1 MKVKLIHKI
10 VSTTELRA
18 SVATFE
24 AMANRQAIL
33 LMNEET
39 RKVLEDKCLRSCG
52 YEIRDYGTLKR
63 YDGRKIFIDDELEFG
78 EIDIR

>member
-1 MKVKLIHKI
+1 MKVKLVHKI

-18 SVATFE
+18 GITMFE
-24 AMANRQAIL
+24 SMVNKQAIL

-39 RKVLEDKCLRSCG
+39 RKMLEDKCLKSCG

-63 YDGRKIFIDDELEFG
+63 YDGRKIFIDGELKFG